1 MKIKLSK
8 IDWKS
13 IGQKMGWLKT
23 ADTYGVGNN
32 DLDFLSKPPVDYPSQ
47 GDGPRNEPGDG
58 PRNEPGKDGK
68 DAGSAGATA
77 SERDLKRNQEIM
89 NKIVDHNIKV
99 RAKLG
104 GLGGGQVDE
113 GVHSQANA
121 IVEEAKSA
129 GYNGIVTD
137 NNGMIILRRRS

>member
-8 IDWKS
+8 TDWKS

-23 ADTYGVGNN
+23 AQSTYGDGYW
-32 DLDFLSKPPVDYPSQ
+32 PER
-47 GDGPRNEPGDG
+47 DGPRKEPGDG
-58 PRNEPGKDGK
+58 PRNEPGKDGE

-89 NKIVDHNIKV
+89 NKIVDHNIRV

-113 GVHSQANA
+113 GIHSQANA

-137 NNGMIILRRRS
+137 NNGMIVLRKRS

>member
-1 MKIKLSK
+1 MRIKLSK
-8 IDWKS
+8 TDWKS

-23 ADTYGVGNN
+23 AQSTYGDEYWPERDGPR
-32 DLDFLSKPPVDYPSQ
+32 KEP

-89 NKIVDHNIKV
+89 NKIVDHNIRV

-104 GLGGGQVDE
+104 GLGGGQVNE
-113 GVHSQANA
+113 GIHSQANA

-137 NNGMIILRRRS
+137 NNGMIVLRKRS